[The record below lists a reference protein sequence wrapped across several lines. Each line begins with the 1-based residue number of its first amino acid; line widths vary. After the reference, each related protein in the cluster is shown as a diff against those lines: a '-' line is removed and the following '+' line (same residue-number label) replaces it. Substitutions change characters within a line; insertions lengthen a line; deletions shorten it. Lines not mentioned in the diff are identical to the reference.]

1 MGSEDFLHFSTF
13 EGLAD
18 IICAQDQELRQAK
31 THLAATTERH
41 REEVTAMSAALDFGP
56 VGVCGTG
63 AQCDCR
69 GQGVAGGAAECPRCA
84 HP

>member
-1 MGSEDFLHFSTF
+1 MGSEDFLRFSTF

-41 REEVTAMSAALDFGP
+41 REEVTAMSAAHAERLTSVQLGYAARERNA
-56 VGVCGTG
+56 T
-63 AQCDCR
+63 A
-69 GQGVAGGAAECPRCA
+69 VAKALQEDLRDP
-84 HP
+84 